1 MRIEVLID
9 LKTRLGESPVWDVEQ
24 QRLYWVDSQDGRVF
38 SCNAQG
44 GAIKSWDV
52 RQKIGSMALRQNGEG
67 AVVALQHGVHL
78 LDFASGELELL
89 HNPEADKPH
98 NRLNDGKVDRQG
110 RFLFGSMDMREEEP
124 SGALYRLDADLSLH
138 TLERNIICS
147 NAPCW
152 SPGGE
157 TFYFAD
163 TWTGEIRAWDYH
175 AATGDISRERV
186 FCKVD
191 RSEGGAADGATVDSE
206 GYLWNALVYAGK
218 LVRYTP
224 DGEVDRIITMPV
236 KKVTSVMFGGE
247 NLDVLYVTSM
257 AQPPLPR
264 FPEDNQLRGSLFAIY
279 GLGITGVPERR
290 FAG

>member
-1 MRIEVLID
+1 M
-9 LKTRLGESPVWDVEQ
+9 LK
-24 QRLYWVDSQDGRVF
+24 
-38 SCNAQG
+38 
-44 GAIKSWDV
+44 K
-52 RQKIGSMALRQNGEG
+52 
-67 AVVALQHGVHL
+67 
-78 LDFASGELELL
+78 
-89 HNPEADKPH
+89 
-98 NRLNDGKVDRQG
+98 
-110 RFLFGSMDMREEEP
+110 
-124 SGALYRLDADLSLH
+124 
-138 TLERNIICS
+138 NIIVS

-152 SPGGE
+152 SPSGE

-163 TWTGEIRAWDYH
+163 TWTGEICAWDYNT
-175 AATGDISRERV
+175 ATGDLSGERV
-186 FCKVD
+186 FCRVD

-224 DGEVDRIITMPV
+224 EGKVDRIIEMPV

-264 FPEDNQLRGSLFAIY
+264 FPEDNQLRGSLFALY
-279 GLGITGVPERR
+279 DLGVTGVAERR